1 MLFSWLRSGAHA
13 NLVVLGSLQ
22 SWRISNPE
30 ASLLTWGQSERR
42 AIVESTIS
50 GGNVFLKKITGIK
63 SVGRFKAARIG
74 GGNYDRFALIYGGNG
89 RGKTTLCAILR
100 SLQLNEPKHITRRKT
115 FQATVEPDVGL
126 LLDTGPVRFTGGA
139 WSATDPDIHIFDAQ
153 FVAENVHGGDQI
165 DVEHR
170 RNFYR
175 IVVGPAGV
183 ALAEEVDRLD
193 SDATAKQAE
202 IATEKKVLEQH
213 LPAGMKLEAFLK
225 LVADPDVDTKIEEA
239 KRSLKA
245 VNAADAIKTRKL
257 LSLPALPIL
266 PEGYLDILAKDVDGI
281 ATDAARRVQSQIA
294 SHGFH
299 DGGEAWLADGLEH
312 ATSDRCPFC
321 ANSLAGNELM
331 EAYRGYFSQAY
342 DDHKRALSEMRT
354 ALNKALSATAAL
366 KSEQAFTNTAADATF
381 WKDYC
386 DHQYQSPAAAS
397 RIVSEIEALFEA
409 AKGLLN
415 EKIAAPL
422 EVVSTSSAFII
433 ASANWSATTVELE
446 AASATLEDANQ
457 LIQGVKDA
465 NDATDKAT
473 VEATISSLEKVQ
485 KRHTAPVPTLA
496 SGYAKLVADK
506 KTLVDAK
513 DAKKKALDIYDEQIL
528 GAYESDINKILA
540 TFGAGFRL
548 AECGK
553 NYVGKVPQS
562 TYCLRFDTNDVDV
575 SKSNPEDPGF
585 DTAMSAGD
593 KNTFALA
600 FFLAQ
605 LKRDADL
612 ARKLVVF
619 DDPFTSL
626 DDFRR
631 AMTAKEIVRTGSLSA
646 QTIVLSHDKF
656 FLDAV
661 RELIHGHSCTTM
673 QISGTA
679 AGSSI
684 EPWNIEWEVKEGY
697 LQDHMRLQDFAEGR
711 SGDARDMRTV
721 MRPLLEKYIR
731 YRFPNQV
738 LDGKWLGDM
747 LAIIRTEV
755 THPLTPQYQELDDIN
770 GYTAPFHHD
779 PNTPFV
785 DDEVRTYAQR
795 TIAIVGGC

>member
-1 MLFSWLRSGAHA
+1 M
-13 NLVVLGSLQ
+13 
-22 SWRISNPE
+22 
-30 ASLLTWGQSERR
+30 
-42 AIVESTIS
+42 
-50 GGNVFLKKITGIK
+50 FLKKITAIK
-63 SVGRFKAARIG
+63 SVGRFKAARIS
-74 GGNYDRFALIYGGNG
+74 GGNYERFALIYGGNG

-100 SLQLNEPKHITRRKT
+100 SLQLNDPTHVTRRKT
-115 FQATVEPDVGL
+115 FQATSDPDIGL
-126 LLDTGPVRFTGGA
+126 LLDAGPVRFTGGA
-139 WSATDPDIHIFDAQ
+139 WSSTNPDIHIFDAQ
-153 FVAENVHGGDQI
+153 FVADNVHGGDQI

-193 SDATAKQAE
+193 SEATAKQVE
-202 IATEKKVLEQH
+202 ISTQKRVLEQH
-213 LPAGMKLEAFLK
+213 VPVGLKLDAFLK
-225 LVADPDVDTKIEEA
+225 LAADADVDSKIEEA

-245 VNAADAIKTRKL
+245 VNAADAIKSRKL
-257 LSLPALPIL
+257 LSTPALPAL
-266 PEGYLDILAKDVDGI
+266 PEGYLDILTKGVDGI
-281 ATDAARRVQSQIA
+281 SVDAAQRVQAQIA
-294 SHGFH
+294 SHNFH
-299 DGGEAWLADGLEH
+299 DGGEAWLADGLDH
-312 ATSDRCPFC
+312 ATDDRCPFC
-321 ANSLAGNELM
+321 ARSLAGNDLVN
-331 EAYRGYFSQAY
+331 AYRGYFSQAY
-342 DDHKRALSEMRT
+342 EDHKRTLADMGI
-354 ALNKALSATAAL
+354 ALNNALSAAAAL
-366 KSEQAFTNTAADATF
+366 RSEQAFTQLASDANF
-381 WKDYC
+381 WWVYC
-386 DHQYQSPAAAS
+386 DHQYQPPAAAS
-397 RIVSEIEALFEA
+397 RIVTDVEALLNA
-409 AKGLLN
+409 AKNLLA

-422 EVVSTSSAFII
+422 EVVETSSAFIT
-433 ASANWSATTVELE
+433 ASANLAATTVELE
-446 AASATLEDANQ
+446 AVSAAVDAANQ
-457 LIQGVKDA
+457 LIQAVKDD
-465 NDATDKAT
+465 NEATDKAT
-473 VEATISSLEKVQ
+473 VEDRISSLEAVR
-485 KRHTAPVPTLA
+485 KRHAEPVLRLA
-496 SGYAKLVADK
+496 TDYATLVAAK
-506 KTLVDAK
+506 KTLVDQK
-513 DAKKKALDIYDEQIL
+513 DAKKKALDSYDEQIL
-528 GAYESDINKILA
+528 GAYEADINKILA

-548 AECGK
+548 AQCGK

-562 TYCLRFDTNDVDV
+562 TFCLRFDTSDVDV
-575 SKSNPEDPGF
+575 TKSNPENPGF
-585 DTAMSAGD
+585 DTTMSAGD

-605 LKRDADL
+605 LKRDGDL

-661 RELIHGHSCTTM
+661 CGLIHGHGCTTM

-679 AGSSI
+679 SGSSI
-684 EPWNIEWEVKEGY
+684 EPWDIVWEVKEGY

-747 LAIIRTEV
+747 LGIIRADAS
-755 THPLTPQYQELDDIN
+755 HPLTAQYQELDDIN